1 VVGNIASNQRNTCV
15 RSVVDGRKVALVNDG
30 QETSR
35 EQEREAERAKCAR
48 QRMRLET
55 SFSREEILE
64 TVKG

>member
-15 RSVVDGRKVALVNDG
+15 RSVVDGCKVALVNDG

-35 EQEREAERAKCAR
+35 EQKKDVERAKFAR

-55 SFSREEILE
+55 SFFREEISE